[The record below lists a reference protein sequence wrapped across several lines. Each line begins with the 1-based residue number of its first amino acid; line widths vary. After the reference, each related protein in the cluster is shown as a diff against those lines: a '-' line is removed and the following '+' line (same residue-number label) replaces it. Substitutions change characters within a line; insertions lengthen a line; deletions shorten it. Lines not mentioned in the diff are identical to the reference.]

1 MTDCARIAILSAD
14 NHTVGH
20 LDNTLPDAL
29 HFYDDKF
36 VDYLEGA
43 AGTLTFTVPAKHPEA
58 EYIQAGNKLAFSYH
72 NRDRYYTIIKAE
84 PDEHEVH
91 VTAYSLCLDLINETV
106 GAYEASSAMTFAQ
119 YLAVFCDEDY
129 MVININEVSTS
140 SIQHTWDGSST
151 LLARLYSLANV
162 FSAEVEFLPVLRAD
176 YTLDHIEVNVYQQH
190 SDSAQGIGDARN
202 DVVMRFGVN
211 VQSIRKTTDISGL
224 YTSIYATGK
233 DGLTISSIER
243 TVTDEDGSV
252 LFFTESGSPVLYAKQ
267 ARDRYPSSVSED
279 GGYIQY
285 TNTTEYESAEDLYAY
300 MLGYLRRVSEPAV
313 SYKVSG
319 YEELN
324 VGDTVRIIDAAFNP
338 PLYLAARVSQQ
349 SWSMTQP
356 ERNETTF
363 DNFTEMTAAI
373 RESDPQTI
381 DVVARTAAR
390 AANLQAFNAREKA
403 DDAAEAAAEA
413 DTKAVAA
420 RGVADT
426 AKASIDAQV
435 LYFWH
440 DSTGAYV
447 SNVAGSTSGKHLK
460 LTSSAI
466 QLKSGN
472 DVLAEFGPDQI
483 NLLAEIYLQHS
494 TTEAGELESLFK
506 RVADGETGRQVMF
519 VGMTYESEIAGHRE
533 PYIQF
538 RVIPSDDHASRVYI
552 NGDRIVLNG
561 YDAVSVR
568 SAHTSSPIDSN
579 GSYMAFNRFGS
590 AVQATVFLQ
599 GPLAAGVTS
608 WQGVIPEGFRPSV
621 GEYTPST
628 KAMSSNHTS
637 MTNTSEGIVRFNT
650 DGSASV
656 LVNAAFDGNWRLEF
670 GFMYLTGDDWPAS

>member
-1 MTDCARIAILSAD
+1 MNNIRMAILNAD
-14 NHTVGH
+14 NQCVAH
-20 LDNTLPDAL
+20 LDNSLEDSL
-29 HFYDDKF
+29 HYYNDSF

-43 AGTLTFTVPAKHPEA
+43 AGVFTFTAPAKHPESQYLI
-58 EYIQAGNKLAFSYH
+58 EGNKIAFNYQDK
-72 NRDRYYTIIKAE
+72 DRYYTIVKAQPSE
-84 PDEHEVH
+84 YTVDI
-91 VTAYSLCLDLINETV
+91 TAYSLCLDLINEQSP
-106 GAYEASSAMTFAQ
+106 AYEAPSAMTFAQ

-129 MVININEVSTS
+129 LVINRNEVAGK
-140 SIQHTWDGSST
+140 SIQHKWEGTST
-151 LLARLYSLANV
+151 LLARLYSLATV
-162 FSAEVEFLPVLRAD
+162 FSAEIEFLPILRQD
-176 YTLDHIEVNVYQQH
+176 YSLERIEVNVYAAH
-190 SDSAQGIGDARN
+190 DETHQGIGEARQ
-202 DVVMRFGVN
+202 DIVMQYGVN
-211 VQSIRKTTDISGL
+211 VKSIRKTSDITNL

-233 DGLTISSIER
+233 DGITISSISR
-243 TVTDEDGSV
+243 TVTDANGDV
-252 LFFTESGSPVLYAKQ
+252 LYFTESGSPVLYAKQ
-267 ARDRYPSSVSED
+267 ARDRYPSSISED

-285 TNTTEYESAEDLYAY
+285 SPGEETEYETAEALYGY
-300 MLGYLRRVSEPAV
+300 MLGRLKIISQPAV
-313 SYKVSG
+313 SYEVDG
-319 YEELN
+319 YEALN
-324 VGDTVRIIDAAFNP
+324 VGDTVLIKDEEFNP
-338 PLYLAARVSQQ
+338 PLYLAARVAQQ
-349 SWSMTQP
+349 KWSVTQP
-356 ERNETTF
+356 EQNKTTF
-363 DNFTEMTAAI
+363 DNFTEYVISNTAAPSSSAPVDI
-373 RESDPQTI
+373 
-381 DVVARTAAR
+381 VAR
-390 AANLQAFNAREKA
+390 AAAKSAALAAYNARI
-403 DDAAEAAAEA
+403 AAATA

-440 DSTGAYV
+440 DATGAYV

-568 SAHTSSPIDSN
+568 SAHTSSPIGSN